1 MGAGLRWARPGAGES
16 CPAPPLPWSRGAAQ
30 TWRRLARAG
39 KAVPGGGCRVS
50 WAVAA
55 APPPRLPEPDLTGD
69 SAPTRAMDESGEL
82 GGLETMDTLREL
94 GDELTLGDI
103 DGERRLG
110 GSAGAARGGRGYGG
124 AGGCACAHPATAP
137 ACAGRNPRP
146 GRPRR
151 LPLLTASEPEPG
163 PWRRAPG
170 G

>member
-1 MGAGLRWARPGAGES
+1 M
-16 CPAPPLPWSRGAAQ
+16 
-30 TWRRLARAG
+30 
-39 KAVPGGGCRVS
+39 S

-69 SAPTRAMDESGEL
+69 SAPSRAMDESGEL
-82 GGLETMDTLREL
+82 GGPETMDTLTEL

-146 GRPRR
+146 RRPWR
-151 LPLLTASEPEPG
+151 LPLLPASKPEPG
-163 PWRRAPG
+163 PWRGAPG